1 MEESKMTFSEIK
13 YERVDMEAL
22 KAELSALTERLTNA
36 GDFAEAEAAFLAAN
50 ELEGRTVRTMRTVA
64 QIRRDVDTRD
74 EFYDAEMKFYNR
86 ELPKIQPLKQRW
98 TDELL
103 RSPFRKALEEKHGE
117 VALLNA
123 ELQNRTFKPELVE
136 DLQKENE
143 LVSRYTKLIAS
154 AQIPFEGEMRTISQM
169 EPWKLSTDDDIRR
182 AAWKAEGKWYRERSK
197 ELDAI
202 YDELVALRDGM
213 GRKLGH
219 NGYTPLGYD
228 RMKRNCYTEKD
239 VEQFRVAVQTYVV
252 PLCKRIYMEQAKRM
266 GFEFPLSY
274 ADKDL
279 AFRGGNPKPVGD
291 PDEILAAGTKF
302 YSELSPE
309 TKEFWDAMMAGEMMD
324 VRSKPGKAMGGYCT
338 GVYSAGLPFIFA
350 NFNGTAHDVK
360 VITHEAGH
368 AFAFYVNR
376 DRVPMD
382 AMLPSL
388 EGCEVHSMAMEF
400 FAEPWS
406 ELFFGADADKF
417 RYTHLAERLCFI
429 PSGTM
434 VDHFQHIIYEY
445 PEFGPAERHMVWQEL
460 LGLYMPWLRP
470 DDIPFYG
477 EGKAWQRQAHIYK
490 MPFYYID
497 YCLAQTVAL
506 QFWAKIRRDRDEAW
520 KTYMDYTKLG
530 GSMVFTDLL
539 DKAGL
544 RSPFD
549 PECLK
554 EIAAE
559 AKEFLDTFDLTG
571 IE

>member
-1 MEESKMTFSEIK
+1 MMTFSEIK
-13 YERVDMEAL
+13 YARVDMEAL
-22 KAELSALTERLTNA
+22 KAQLSALTERLANA

-103 RSPFRKALEEKHGE
+103 RSPFRKALEEKYGE

-169 EPWKLSTDDDIRR
+169 EPWKLSTDDDVRR

-197 ELDAI
+197 ELDSI

-291 PDEILAAGTKF
+291 PDEILTAGTKF

-406 ELFFGADADKF
+406 ELFFGDDADKF

-429 PSGTM
+429 PYGTM

-554 EIAAE
+554 ELAAE

>member
-1 MEESKMTFSEIK
+1 MTFSEIK

-22 KAELSALTERLTNA
+22 KAELSALTERLCGA
-36 GDFAEAEAAFLAAN
+36 ADFAEAEAAFLAAN

-103 RSPFRKALEEKHGE
+103 RSPFRRELEEKYGE
-117 VALLNA
+117 VAFLNA
-123 ELQNRTFKPELVE
+123 QLQSRTFKPELVE

-338 GVYSAGLPFIFA
+338 GVYSSGLPFIFA

-376 DRVPMD
+376 DRVSMD

-406 ELFFGADADKF
+406 ELFFGADADK
-417 RYTHLAERLCFI
+417 
-429 PSGTM
+429 
-434 VDHFQHIIYEY
+434 
-445 PEFGPAERHMVWQEL
+445 
-460 LGLYMPWLRP
+460 
-470 DDIPFYG
+470 
-477 EGKAWQRQAHIYK
+477 
-490 MPFYYID
+490 
-497 YCLAQTVAL
+497 
-506 QFWAKIRRDRDEAW
+506 
-520 KTYMDYTKLG
+520 
-530 GSMVFTDLL
+530 
-539 DKAGL
+539 
-544 RSPFD
+544 
-549 PECLK
+549 
-554 EIAAE
+554 
-559 AKEFLDTFDLTG
+559 
-571 IE
+571 

>member
-1 MEESKMTFSEIK
+1 MTFSEIK
-13 YERVDMEAL
+13 YERVDMDAL
-22 KAELSALTERLTNA
+22 KAELSALTERLCGA
-36 GDFAEAEAAFLAAN
+36 ADFAEAEAAFLAAN

-103 RSPFRKALEEKHGE
+103 RSPFRKALEEKYGE

-291 PDEILAAGTKF
+291 PDEILSAGTKF

-429 PSGTM
+429 PYGTM

>member
-1 MEESKMTFSEIK
+1 MKFSQIA
-13 YERVDMEAL
+13 YTRVDMEAL
-22 KAELSALTERLTNA
+22 MTQVAALTELLRGAA
-36 GDFAEAEAAFLAAN
+36 GFEDAERAYLQMN
-50 ELEGRTVRTMRTVA
+50 ELESRALHGMRTVA

-74 EFYDAEMKFYNR
+74 EFYDAEVKFYNR
-86 ELPKIQPLKQRW
+86 ELPKVQALKQQW
-98 TDELL
+98 TNTLL
-103 RSPFRKALEEKHGE
+103 KSPFRAALEEKYGS
-117 VALLNA
+117 VPFLNA

-136 DLQKENE
+136 ALQKESE

-154 AQIPFEGEMRTISQM
+154 AQIPFEGELRTISQM
-169 EPWKLSTDDDIRR
+169 EPWKLSTDDKIRR
-182 AAWKAEGKWYRERSK
+182 AAWRAEGKWYADHGK

-202 YDELVALRDGM
+202 YDELVQLRDSM
-213 GRKLGH
+213 GRQLGH
-219 NGYTPLGYD
+219 DGYTRLGYD
-228 RMKRNCYTEKD
+228 RMKRNCYTEQD
-239 VEQFRVAVQTYVV
+239 VEKFRVAVQNYVV
-252 PLCKRIYMEQAKRM
+252 PLCKRIYMEQARRM
-266 GFEFPLSY
+266 GFEFPLSF

-279 AFRGGNPKPVGD
+279 AFRSGNPRPAGGTAD
-291 PDEILAAGTKF
+291 ILAAGTRF

-309 TKEFWDAMMAGEMMD
+309 TKEFWDLMMEREMMD
-324 VRSKPGKAMGGYCT
+324 VESKPGKAMGGYCT
-338 GVYSAGLPFIFA
+338 GVHTAGMPFIFA

-376 DRVPMD
+376 DRVP
-382 AMLPSL
+382 AEAKLPSL

-406 ELFFGADADKF
+406 ELFFGDDADKF

-429 PSGTM
+429 PYGTM

-445 PEFGPAERHMVWQEL
+445 PEFGPKERHMVWQEL
-460 LGLYMPWLRP
+460 LGLYMPWIRP

-477 EGKAWQRQAHIYK
+477 EGKSWQRQTHIYK

-506 QFWAKIRRDRDEAW
+506 QFWAKIQEDRDAAW
-520 KTYMDYTKLG
+520 CSYMDYTKLG
-530 GSMVFTDLL
+530 GSMFFTDLL

-544 RSPFD
+544 QSPFD

-554 EIAAE
+554 NIAE
-559 AKEFLDTFDLTG
+559 KAKAFLDRFDLT
-571 IE
+571 EMES

>member
-1 MEESKMTFSEIK
+1 MTFSEIK

-22 KAELSALTERLTNA
+22 KAELSALTERLCGA
-36 GDFAEAEAAFLAAN
+36 ADFAEAEAAFLAAN

-64 QIRRDVDTRD
+64 QIRRDIDTRD

-103 RSPFRKALEEKHGE
+103 RSPFRKELEEKYGE

-279 AFRGGNPKPVGD
+279 AFRGGNPKPVGE
-291 PDEILAAGTKF
+291 PDEILSAGTKF

-309 TKEFWDAMMAGEMMD
+309 TREFWDAMMAGEMMD

-376 DRVPMD
+376 DRVPFESMI
-382 AMLPSL
+382 PSL

-406 ELFFGADADKF
+406 ELFFGDDADKF

-429 PSGTM
+429 PYGTM

-530 GSMVFTDLL
+530 GSMVFTELL
-539 DKAGL
+539 TEAGL

>member
-1 MEESKMTFSEIK
+1 MMTFSEIK
-13 YERVDMEAL
+13 YERVDVEAL
-22 KAELSALTERLTNA
+22 KLEITELTRRLDMAA
-36 GDFAEAEAAFLAAN
+36 GFAEVEQVYLQMN
-50 ELEGRTVRTMRTVA
+50 ELEGRTLRGMRTVA
-64 QIRRDVDTRD
+64 QIRRDINTRD

-86 ELPKIQPLKQRW
+86 ELPTVQPLKQAW
-98 TDELL
+98 TNALL
-103 RSPFRKALEEKHGE
+103 RSPFRPLLEEKYGA
-117 VALLNA
+117 VPFLNA

-169 EPWKLSTDDDIRR
+169 EPWKLSTDDEIRR
-182 AAWKAEGKWYRERSK
+182 AAWRAEGKWYADQGK

-219 NGYTPLGYD
+219 NGYTQLGYD
-228 RMKRNCYTEKD
+228 RLVRNCYTEKD
-239 VEQFRVAVQTYVV
+239 VEQFRIAVQTYVV

-266 GFEFPLSY
+266 GFEFPLSF

-279 AFRGGNPKPVGD
+279 AFRSGNPRPAGGPEEV
-291 PDEILAAGTKF
+291 LAAGTRF

-309 TKEFWDAMMAGEMMD
+309 TKEFWDGMMAMEMMD

-338 GVYSAGLPFIFA
+338 SVHAANMPFIFA
-350 NFNGTAHDVK
+350 NFNGTAHDVR

-368 AFAFYVNR
+368 AFAGYTNR
-376 DRVPMD
+376 DRVP
-382 AMLPSL
+382 AEARTPSL

-400 FAEPWS
+400 FAEGWS
-406 ELFFGADADKF
+406 ELFFGEDADKF
-417 RYTHLAERLCFI
+417 RYTHLSERLCFI
-429 PSGTM
+429 PYGTM
-434 VDHFQHIIYEY
+434 VDHFQHIVYEY
-445 PEFGPAERHMVWQEL
+445 PGFSPEERHMVWREL
-460 LGLYMPWLRP
+460 MGIYMPWIRP

-477 EGKAWQRQAHIYK
+477 EGRAWQRQAHIYK
-490 MPFYYID
+490 RPFYYID

-506 QFWAKIRRDRDEAW
+506 QFWAKMREDRDAAW

-539 DKAGL
+539 DRAGL
-544 RSPFD
+544 KSPFD
-549 PECLK
+549 PDCLK
-554 EIAAE
+554 NIAASV
-559 AKEFLDTFDLTG
+559 KDFLDGFDLTG
-571 IE
+571 LV

>member
-1 MEESKMTFSEIK
+1 MKFSQIE
-13 YERVDMEAL
+13 YTRVDLEAL
-22 KAELSALTERLTNA
+22 KADVAALTERLRRAA
-36 GDFAEAEAAFLAAN
+36 GFAEAECAYLAMN
-50 ELEGRTVRTMRTVA
+50 ELEGQALHTMHTVA
-64 QIRRDVDTRD
+64 QIRRDIDTRD
-74 EFYDAEMKFYNR
+74 EFYDTEVQYYNR
-86 ELPKIQPLKQRW
+86 ELPKVQPLKQVW
-98 TDELL
+98 TDALL
-103 RSPFRKALEEKHGE
+103 RSPFRAKLEEKYGD
-117 VALLNA
+117 VAFLNA
-123 ELQNRTFKPELVE
+123 ELHNRTFRPELVE

-154 AQIPFEGEMRTISQM
+154 AQIPFEGKLCTISQM
-169 EPWKLSTDDDIRR
+169 EPYKLSTDDDTRR
-182 AAWKAEGKWYRERSK
+182 AAWRAEGKWYADQGK

-202 YDELVALRDGM
+202 YDELVRLRDGM

-219 NGYTPLGYD
+219 SGYTQLGYD
-228 RMKRNCYTEKD
+228 RMKRNCYTERD
-239 VEQFRVAVQTYVV
+239 VEQFRIAVQTYVV
-252 PLCKRIYMEQAKRM
+252 PLCKRIYMAQAERM
-266 GFEFPLSY
+266 GFAFPLSF

-279 AFRGGNPKPVGD
+279 AFRSGNPRPMGTRAD
-291 PDEILAAGTKF
+291 ILAAGTKF

-309 TKEFWDAMMAGEMMD
+309 TKEFWDLMVEREMMD
-324 VRSKPGKAMGGYCT
+324 VQSKPGKAMGGYCT
-338 GVYSAGLPFIFA
+338 GVYAAKMPFIFA

-376 DRVPMD
+376 DRVPRE

-429 PSGTM
+429 PYGTM
-434 VDHFQHIIYEY
+434 VDHFQHIVYEY
-445 PEFGPAERHMVWQEL
+445 PEFGSDERHMVWREL
-460 LGLYMPWLRP
+460 MGIYMPWVRP

-477 EGKAWQRQAHIYK
+477 EGKAWQRQVHIYK

-506 QFWAKIRRDRDEAW
+506 QFWARIQEDPRAAW
-520 KTYMDYTKLG
+520 QTYMDYTKLG

-539 DKAGL
+539 AEVGL
-544 RSPFD
+544 ESPFD
-549 PECLK
+549 PDCLRN
-554 EIAAE
+554 IAE
-559 AKEFLDTFDLTG
+559 KAKAFLDSFDLS
-571 IE
+571 EMES

>member
-1 MEESKMTFSEIK
+1 MMTFSQIK
-13 YERVDMEAL
+13 YERVDMDALKSEIQARTEAL
-22 KAELSALTERLTNA
+22 RGAL
-36 GDFAEAEAAFLAAN
+36 DFEEAEQAYLAMN
-50 ELEGRTVRTMRTVA
+50 ELEGRTIRTMRTVA
-64 QIRRDVDTRD
+64 QIRRDIDTRD
-74 EFYDAEMKFYNR
+74 AFYDSEMKFYNR
-86 ELPKIQPLKQRW
+86 ELPKVQSLKQKW
-98 TDELL
+98 TNALL
-103 RSPFRKALEEKHGE
+103 SSPFRKQLEEKYGD
-117 VALLNA
+117 VAFLNA
-123 ELQNRTFKPELVE
+123 ELQNRTFCPELVE

-169 EPWKLSTDDDIRR
+169 EPWKLSSDDSLRR
-182 AAWKAEGKWYRERSK
+182 AAWKAEGKWYQDQGR

-219 NGYTPLGYD
+219 RSYTQLGYD
-228 RMKRNCYTEKD
+228 RMKRNCYTEQD
-239 VEQFRVAVQTYVV
+239 VEKFRVAVQSYVV
-252 PLCKRIYMEQAKRM
+252 PLCKRIYMAQAKRM

-279 AFRGGNPKPVGD
+279 AFRSGNPRPVGT
-291 PDEILAAGTKF
+291 PDDILAAGTRF

-309 TKEFWDAMMAGEMMD
+309 TREFWNGMMEMEMMD

-338 GVYSAGLPFIFA
+338 GVYSAGMPFIFA

-376 DRVPMD
+376 DRVPLD

-406 ELFFGADADKF
+406 ELFFGDDADKF

-429 PSGTM
+429 PYGTM

-445 PEFGPAERHMVWQEL
+445 PEFGPEERHMVWQEL
-460 LGLYMPWLRP
+460 LGVYMPWLRP

-477 EGKAWQRQAHIYK
+477 EGKAWQRQTHIYK

-506 QFWAKIRRDRDEAW
+506 QFWAKIRQDRDAAW

-530 GSMVFTDLL
+530 GSMVFTQLL
-539 DKAGL
+539 ADAGL

-554 EIAAE
+554 EIAQE
-559 AKEFLDTFDLTG
+559 AKDFLDTFDLTG
-571 IE
+571 IA